1 MSVLYAVSHPG
12 VRSFFGFYLRFLH
25 GPPWAPW
32 AGFVAAGL
40 LGTAG
45 ICGLA
50 RPRGLVKLL
59 ARSLLLPLLFLKF
72 FKESDHFVAG
82 VKLGGPLRWG
92 SNSVGGA
99 FG

>member
-12 VRSFFGFYLRFLH
+12 VRSFFGFYLRFLR

-32 AGFVAAGL
+32 ALWAGVAAAGL

-50 RPRGLVKLL
+50 RPGGLVKLL
-59 ARSLLLPLLFLKF
+59 ARSPLLPLLF
-72 FKESDHFVAG
+72 
-82 VKLGGPLRWG
+82 KL
-92 SNSVGGA
+92 
-99 FG
+99 F

>member
-1 MSVLYAVSHPG
+1 MSLLYAVSHPG

-25 GPPWAPW
+25 TPRAPW

-50 RPRGLVKLL
+50 RPGGLVKLL
-59 ARSLLLPLLFLKF
+59 ARSAAASPVFKVFLK
-72 FKESDHFVAG
+72 SQTI
-82 VKLGGPLRWG
+82 W
-92 SNSVGGA
+92 
-99 FG
+99 